1 MICCIECLDQVGMLF
16 LSDLSRQ
23 KCTKYAGQ
31 QKFAVPDSPTGH
43 GEEKKDFRRQQ
54 TQMER
59 SPDVSDTRS
68 HCRQSTRN
76 QTTRVRTA
84 FRVRGSDK
92 IYRTASR
99 VRGISHFTEC
109 ADNQKTRLVVG
120 TNKDLALLRVRGEG
134 QHNTTCEVTLDED
147 RHEYR
152 TAHVRGMTSTPQ
164 CAM

>member
-1 MICCIECLDQVGMLF
+1 MLF
-16 LSDLSRQ
+16 LFDLSRQ
-23 KCTKYAGQ
+23 KCTKYTSQ
-31 QKFAVPDSPTGH
+31 QGFDVPDSPTGH

-54 TQMER
+54 TQMETGHQMCR
-59 SPDVSDTRS
+59 TRV
-68 HCRQSTRN
+68 RTADKSTRN

-84 FRVRGSDK
+84 FQSARFKQDL
-92 IYRTASR
+92 
-99 VRGISHFTEC
+99 SHCSEC

-134 QHNTTCEVTLDED
+134 QHNTIREVTLDED